1 MNAGVTFQLP
11 ARPKS
16 DPLRLL
22 GEVRLSRETETSTS
36 PERQRESIDGI
47 AKMVLGSLV
56 HVCDDLDVSGRVYPQ
71 HRPKLG
77 RWFRALEPA
86 CETSD
91 CWHTSDEPCMGQWD
105 ALVAWKMDRITRRAL
120 HFHTLMEWMK
130 KYGKAII
137 TSDGV
142 NTTTKAGRQMAEMMA
157 MVASWEWEAI
167 QERNHGAAEKM
178 RQLGRWK
185 GGVVPYG
192 YKAVPSPV
200 HDEGWYLVF
209 EDDTIRH
216 VQTMIH
222 LSEDHSMKDITAHLN
237 ENRIVSPS
245 EWRKRNQLIAKG
257 EITAEEAAQRDPGR
271 WNQSTVHVILT
282 NRVLTGES
290 WKDGKPIR
298 GKDGLPVARAQAL
311 MSKAAFEAM
320 LLRFKTRNKA
330 QGTVTKNATDL
341 REVAFCL
348 NCQAALYE
356 SSSTRTR
363 NGKTRHYNYF
373 RCSTNNSPGAKCH
386 EGANSMN
393 GHDLKALVERY
404 FVEAVGAEEAQV
416 KVFVPGNDVAAEKER
431 YETALKELSEEWDMG
446 LYDYDGGRQD
456 YLSRKKTLME
466 RLKRVETEE
475 IVKPH
480 YKWQPMGK
488 TYGEAWAEMT
498 WKERG
503 NLLRKCGVKVL
514 AWPTPKKDD
523 PPRLLL
529 DFPDDMRERLREQ
542 VAVSSFTGTSVPARS
557 PIAL

>member
-1 MNAGVTFQLP
+1 MNGSLTLQP
-11 ARPKS
+11 RSRPKT
-16 DPLRLL
+16 DTLRLL

-36 PERQRESIDGI
+36 PERQNESIDGI
-47 AKMVLGSLV
+47 RRMVLGELV
-56 HVCDDLDVSGRVYPQ
+56 HVCDDLDVSGRVYPA

-77 RWFRALEPA
+77 LWFRALDPS

-91 CWHTSDEPCMGQWD
+91 CFHTPDDPCMGQWD
-105 ALVAWKMDRITRRAL
+105 ALVAWKMDRVTRRAL

-130 KYGKAII
+130 KYDKAII

-192 YKAVPSPV
+192 YKAVPSPI
-200 HDEGWYLVF
+200 HEEGWYLVF

-216 VQTMIH
+216 VQTMIN
-222 LSEDHSMKDITAHLN
+222 LSEDHSMKDITAYLN
-237 ENRIVSPS
+237 ENGIVCPS

-257 EITAEEAAQRDPGR
+257 EITPVEAEERAPGR
-271 WNQSTVHVILT
+271 WNQSSVHVILT

-311 MSKAAFEAM
+311 MTKIDFEAM
-320 LLRFKTRNKA
+320 LRRFKVRNKA

-341 REVAFCL
+341 REVAFCM
-348 NCQAALYE
+348 NCLAVLYE
-356 SSSTRTR
+356 SSSSRTR
-363 NGKTRHYNYF
+363 NGKTSHYNYF
-373 RCSTNNSPGAKCH
+373 RCSTNNTPGAKCH
-386 EGANSMN
+386 EGAVSMN
-393 GHDLKALVERY
+393 GHDLKAVVEQY
-404 FVEAVGAEEAQV
+404 FLAEVGTEQAQV
-416 KVFVPGNDVAAEKER
+416 RVFVPGNDVGAEKER
-431 YETALKELSEEWDMG
+431 CETALKELSEEWD
-446 LYDYDGGRQD
+446 LNFYDYEGGRQD
-456 YLSRKKTLME
+456 YLSRKKNLFDRMKK
-466 RLKRVETEE
+466 LETEE

-480 YKWQPMGK
+480 YEWQAMGK
-488 TYGEAWAEMT
+488 TYGEAWAGMT

-503 NLLRKCGVKVL
+503 NLLRTCGVKVL
-514 AWPTPKKDD
+514 AWPTLGPKA
-523 PPRLLL
+523 PPRVLL
-529 DFPDDMRERLREQ
+529 DFPEDMKNRLREH
-542 VAVSSFTGTSVPARS
+542 VAVSSFKG
-557 PIAL
+557 